1 MAEQEIANKE
11 KQAAGSS
18 KRSADV
24 LGEDE
29 LEGPRAKVSCLE
41 LFEEDNAI
49 NLRSDLADQ
58 INNYIRRHVSDKILK
73 EKILEDYPIP
83 SNIDKPQNLDM
94 FMKDTLT
101 SYKAFAMARDSQ
113 LYNIQSGIHK
123 IFGPLA
129 NLWELAEED
138 KKDLLSKEDVP
149 DEVKEKMEEMCRSFT
164 NVIALVGQ
172 ASNKVAYYRRLNMV
186 ENMTGDSKRAKE
198 LLSENEEVLNEKSC
212 NLFGEKFEDLIV
224 KSRRR

>member
-1 MAEQEIANKE
+1 SQNKMAEQEIANKE

-83 SNIDKPQNLDM
+83 SNIDKPQKLDM

-123 IFGPLA
+123 IFG
-129 NLWELAEED
+129 
-138 KKDLLSKEDVP
+138 
-149 DEVKEKMEEMCRSFT
+149 
-164 NVIALVGQ
+164 
-172 ASNKVAYYRRLNMV
+172 
-186 ENMTGDSKRAKE
+186 
-198 LLSENEEVLNEKSC
+198 
-212 NLFGEKFEDLIV
+212 
-224 KSRRR
+224 